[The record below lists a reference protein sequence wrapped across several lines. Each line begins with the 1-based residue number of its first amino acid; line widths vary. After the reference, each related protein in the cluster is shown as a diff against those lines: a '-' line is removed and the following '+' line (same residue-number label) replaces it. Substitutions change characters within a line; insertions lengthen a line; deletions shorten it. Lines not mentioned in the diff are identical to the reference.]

1 MSESLLVNGPG
12 QETMNLSY
20 CSSGKE
26 DDHCRDKRDLDS
38 NTSNFDGSDKDV
50 RVLGGGD
57 MSPPGGYSQ
66 GQGQTMVRQ
75 NLRGE
80 FLCVCF
86 FSLIFLTSSA
96 HNIHHGTVNSFLTL
110 VLIMVLYQGL
120 LNVIILV
127 L

>member
-1 MSESLLVNGPG
+1 MVNGPG

-26 DDHCRDKRDLDS
+26 DDHCGDKRDLDS

-86 FSLIFLTSSA
+86 LLNNF
-96 HNIHHGTVNSFLTL
+96 HHCTVNSFLTL
-110 VLIMVLYQGL
+110 VLIMVIYQGL
-120 LNVIILV
+120 FNVIILV